1 MCVVNSKDSKQYLQ
15 HRETDGGVLQGP
27 KTNRDH
33 LMKDS
38 LGRCQIKPCIL
49 ILFGCT
55 QYVKIIN
62 FKCSM
67 SMFCITFSE
76 Y

>member
-15 HRETDGGVLQGP
+15 MEEFSKV
-27 KTNRDH
+27 
-33 LMKDS
+33 
-38 LGRCQIKPCIL
+38 QIKPCIL
-49 ILFGCT
+49 NLFGCT